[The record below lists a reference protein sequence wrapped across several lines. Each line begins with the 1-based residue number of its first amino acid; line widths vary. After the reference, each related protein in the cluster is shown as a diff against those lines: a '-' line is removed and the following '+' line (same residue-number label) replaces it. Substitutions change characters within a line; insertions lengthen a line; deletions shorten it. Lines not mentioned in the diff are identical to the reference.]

1 MNHLN
6 PNKTDDFFR
15 QALSSAPDLSPS
27 EKDWQGM
34 ERLLKAKPARRPVI
48 GWLYWPAGIAAA
60 LLIFFSL
67 WFSRDTGTVP
77 DQIAKSKPSTEQP
90 ELDKVISG
98 KDQQNKAP
106 LSQGEGEKSKMLQA
120 GSITK
125 ADSPVPEHH
134 PVVNMDI
141 LQQKKQLAFNPVT
154 PEPSLPVNPAEVP
167 ERNPADEITLNKEPQ
182 VTAGLL
188 KLNDKPVSDS
198 LISKKKAAVQD
209 PNGKW
214 ALSLAFSSD
223 MNSVKGISSS
233 SLGMSLGMGMS
244 YKITRSISAST
255 GLYYSQKKYTSD
267 KTSYKVTEKPF
278 ATWTSYSKQIDAD
291 CRVIDIPV
299 NLNIVMMSNRNV
311 NILASAG
318 ISSYIMLSE
327 TYNFIYNPSP
337 AYPTGGR
344 EYTLRNANQHI
355 LSIVNLSVGLEK
367 PLTKQSSLVIQP
379 YAKIPLTGIGQ
390 GETDLKS
397 FGVGFQLNYS
407 LKKKN
412 KFFRSEP

>member
-48 GWLYWPAGIAAA
+48 GWLLWPAGIAAA
-60 LLIFFSL
+60 MLIFFSL
-67 WFSRDTGTVP
+67 WLTRDTETGP
-77 DQIAKSKPSTEQP
+77 DHMAKSKPSQERP
-90 ELDKVISG
+90 GLDKVTSG
-98 KDQQNKAP
+98 KDQQNKAT
-106 LSQGEGEKSKMLQA
+106 LSPDENEKSKMLQA
-120 GSITK
+120 GSDKK
-125 ADSPVPEHH
+125 AESALPDHNPI
-134 PVVNMDI
+134 VNMDN
-141 LQQKKQLAFNPVT
+141 LQQKKQLAFNAGT
-154 PEPSLPVNPAEVP
+154 PEPFLPINPAEVP
-167 ERNPADEITLNKEPQ
+167 ERKPADEITLNKEPQ
-182 VTAGLL
+182 ITAGLL

-198 LISKKKAAVQD
+198 LTSKKKIAVQD

-214 ALSLAFSSD
+214 GISLAFTSD

-233 SLGMSLGMGMS
+233 SLGMSLGMGLS
-244 YKITRSISAST
+244 YKITRSISAGT

-278 ATWTSYSKQIDAD
+278 ATWTSYSKRIDAD

-299 NLNIVMMSNRNV
+299 NLNIVMMSNKNV

-327 TYNFIYNPSP
+327 TYNFIYNSSP
-337 AYPTGGR
+337 AYPPGGR
-344 EYTLRNANQHI
+344 KYTLRNANQHV
-355 LSIVNLSVGLEK
+355 LSVVNLSVGLEK

-412 KFFRSEP
+412 KFFRSVP